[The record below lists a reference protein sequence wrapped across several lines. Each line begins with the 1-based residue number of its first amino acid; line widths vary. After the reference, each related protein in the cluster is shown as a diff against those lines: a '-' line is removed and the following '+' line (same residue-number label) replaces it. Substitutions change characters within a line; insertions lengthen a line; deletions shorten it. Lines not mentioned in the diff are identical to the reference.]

1 MFLHRLAFIFFSYLC
16 LCVFGLLYL
25 RYFIPPK
32 SQLAC
37 FFFFFCQVMHN
48 MFFPCS
54 CIPVSSSFSNSH
66 KHASRWI
73 GLLST
78 SPRRDCGVLHGHG
91 LASHLGRIPP
101 HAQCSQ
107 DRFRIHRNP
116 ISLLLLWVIGVK
128 FCSSKVNPMNQKWR
142 HPDPI
147 LSRHC

>member
-1 MFLHRLAFIFFSYLC
+1 MFLHRLAFIFFHIFVSVC
-16 LCVFGLLYL
+16 LVYYIIVLYSTEVSTSL
-25 RYFIPPK
+25 
-32 SQLAC
+32 

-91 LASHLGRIPP
+91 LASHLGCIPP

>member
-1 MFLHRLAFIFFSYLC
+1 MFLHRLAFIFFHIFVSVC
-16 LCVFGLLYL
+16 LVYYIIVLYSTEVSTSL
-25 RYFIPPK
+25 
-32 SQLAC
+32 
-37 FFFFFCQVMHN
+37 FFFFCQVMHN

-78 SPRRDCGVLHGHG
+78 SPRRDCGVLNGHG